1 MNKPLEIPQYRQIAH
16 TLRRRILDGVYR
28 EGEVLPTA
36 ADLEA
41 SFGVSNIT
49 VRKAL
54 ALLAEEGCV
63 EGRRGIGTVVTGTAP
78 TERVTI
84 AVSSNFREWFEAAS
98 GKRLAIEQSVID
110 VGLVAPVPRV
120 ARALGLDLD
129 PSPAPRLW
137 RMRRLRRIAGAPVSF
152 HVNYGRPEQLDAIDA
167 ARMAASR
174 NFIDVM
180 RDDLGFAIARIA
192 QTIEAIIADRDLA
205 AHLAVPF
212 GDPLFF
218 VENVY
223 YSPTDTPL
231 AVSHLYLRADRYAY
245 AAEIRLDEGA

>member
-1 MNKPLEIPQYRQIAH
+1 MNKPLDIPQYRQIAH

-36 ADLEA
+36 ADLEE
-41 SFGVSNIT
+41 SFEVSNIT

-54 ALLAEEGCV
+54 ALLADEGCV
-63 EGRRGIGTVVTGTAP
+63 EGRRGIGTVVTGIAP
-78 TERVTI
+78 AQRVTL
-84 AVSSNFREWFEAAS
+84 AVTSNFREWFEAAS
-98 GKRLAIEQSVID
+98 GKRLPIEQSVID
-110 VGLVAPVPRV
+110 VGLITPVPRV
-120 ARALGLDLD
+120 ARALGLEDG
-129 PSPAPRLW
+129 SALW
-137 RMRRLRRIAGAPVSF
+137 RMRRLRRIAGAPISF
-152 HVNYGRPEQLDAIDA
+152 HINYGRPEQLDAIDA

-180 RDDLGFAIARIA
+180 RDDLGLAIARIA

-223 YSPTDTPL
+223 YSPTDAPL

-245 AAEIRLDEGA
+245 AAEIRLDEEI